1 MGSKINKICELS
13 AEVGKAVLIMAEKDD
28 QIAQM
33 QEYINKAQE
42 SYQALE
48 NQSVGMMD
56 QNKEL
61 REEIEYLKGQLEGK
75 NKAIEVTEMKANN
88 LRQDVVSLRKSLR
101 EEKKVSDKLSF
112 EISAFNSRE
121 VGEKPAPKLVSKD

>member
-13 AEVGKAVLIMAEKDD
+13 AEVGKAVLITAEKDE
-28 QIAQM
+28 QIEQM
-33 QEYINKAQE
+33 REYVTKSQE

-48 NQSVGMMD
+48 SQSVGMMD

-61 REEIEYLKGQLEGK
+61 REEIEYLKGKLEGK

-88 LRQDVVSLRKSLR
+88 LRQDVAKLRKQLK
-101 EEKKVSDKLSF
+101 EL
-112 EISAFNSRE
+112 NSP
-121 VGEKPAPKLVSKD
+121 KPVVSKD